1 MIGKHTNS
9 LVVLSAVL
17 VKRVHSQLI
26 IPDQFQRLASIAAA
40 LRRFRVNPQTRLAKC
55 GLSKVKQ
62 FDIVSVGMD
71 LPRSRARIF
80 QVDIMDIRSFE
91 NCSPLDDLLV

>member
-9 LVVLSAVL
+9 LVVLSFVL

-40 LRRFRVNPQTRLAKC
+40 LRRFRVNPQIRLAKC

-80 QVDIMDIRSFE
+80 QVKVMDNNSFD
-91 NCSPLDDLLV
+91 NRIPLGDL